1 MPEVLGEEV
10 SQWARPAV
18 PFAGAK
24 HGFVA
29 LPEVGDGV
37 WIEFEAGNVTQPI
50 WSGFWWGDD
59 EIPDPGAEKTRVFAT
74 SNGHKLVLDEDA
86 NEVRIEHGGGPS
98 IVLTDSDITIA
109 VGVEE
114 DRDLVEQRERQRRCP
129 GGHVMPGKV
138 LTTGSTGPVPARWAG
153 DAHAR
158 PTRRSR
164 RWPARCCSRA
174 TSTRS
179 PAARS

>member
-1 MPEVLGEEV
+1 MADRATELPVALAEYLDAHRFGKYRGIVDSLGSGSELGLITALVPEVLGEEV

-59 EIPDPGAEKTRVFAT
+59 EIPDPAAEKTRVFAT

-86 NEVRIEHGGGPS
+86 NEVRVEHGGGPS

-109 VGVEE
+109 VGSKKIVISSSSVSVNDGALE
-114 DRDLVEQRERQRRCP
+114 V
-129 GGHVMPGKV
+129 
-138 LTTGSTGPVPARWAG
+138 T
-153 DAHAR
+153 
-158 PTRRSR
+158 
-164 RWPARCCSRA
+164 
-174 TSTRS
+174 
-179 PAARS
+179 

>member
-1 MPEVLGEEV
+1 MADRATELPVALAEYLDEHSFGKYRGIVDSLGSGAELGLIKALVPEVLGEEV

-59 EIPDPGAEKTRVFAT
+59 EIPDPAAEKTRVFAT

-109 VGVEE
+109 VGSKKIVISSSSVSVNDGALE
-114 DRDLVEQRERQRRCP
+114 V
-129 GGHVMPGKV
+129 
-138 LTTGSTGPVPARWAG
+138 S
-153 DAHAR
+153 
-158 PTRRSR
+158 
-164 RWPARCCSRA
+164 
-174 TSTRS
+174 
-179 PAARS
+179 

>member
-1 MPEVLGEEV
+1 MADRANELPVALAEYLDAHCFGKYRGIVDSLGSGAELGLIKALVPEVLGEEV

-86 NEVRIEHGGGPS
+86 NEVRIEHGSGPS

-109 VGVEE
+109 VGSKKIVISSSSVSVNDGALE
-114 DRDLVEQRERQRRCP
+114 V
-129 GGHVMPGKV
+129 
-138 LTTGSTGPVPARWAG
+138 T
-153 DAHAR
+153 
-158 PTRRSR
+158 
-164 RWPARCCSRA
+164 
-174 TSTRS
+174 
-179 PAARS
+179 

>member
-1 MPEVLGEEV
+1 MADRATDLPVALAEYLDGHCFGKYRGIVDSLGSGAELGLIKALVPEVLGEEV

-24 HGFVA
+24 HGFLA

-109 VGVEE
+109 VDSKKIVISSSSVSVNDGALEV
-114 DRDLVEQRERQRRCP
+114 
-129 GGHVMPGKV
+129 
-138 LTTGSTGPVPARWAG
+138 T
-153 DAHAR
+153 
-158 PTRRSR
+158 
-164 RWPARCCSRA
+164 
-174 TSTRS
+174 
-179 PAARS
+179 

>member
-1 MPEVLGEEV
+1 MTDRATELSVALAEYLDGHCFGKYRGTVDSLGSGAELGLIKALVPEVLGEEV

-24 HGFVA
+24 HGFLA

-109 VGVEE
+109 VDSKKIVISSSSVSVNDGALEV
-114 DRDLVEQRERQRRCP
+114 
-129 GGHVMPGKV
+129 
-138 LTTGSTGPVPARWAG
+138 T
-153 DAHAR
+153 
-158 PTRRSR
+158 
-164 RWPARCCSRA
+164 
-174 TSTRS
+174 
-179 PAARS
+179 

>member
-1 MPEVLGEEV
+1 MADRANELPVALAEYLDAHCFGKYRGIVDSLGSGAELGLIKALVPEVLGEEV

-109 VGVEE
+109 VGSKKIVISSSSVSVNEGALE
-114 DRDLVEQRERQRRCP
+114 V
-129 GGHVMPGKV
+129 
-138 LTTGSTGPVPARWAG
+138 T
-153 DAHAR
+153 
-158 PTRRSR
+158 
-164 RWPARCCSRA
+164 
-174 TSTRS
+174 
-179 PAARS
+179 